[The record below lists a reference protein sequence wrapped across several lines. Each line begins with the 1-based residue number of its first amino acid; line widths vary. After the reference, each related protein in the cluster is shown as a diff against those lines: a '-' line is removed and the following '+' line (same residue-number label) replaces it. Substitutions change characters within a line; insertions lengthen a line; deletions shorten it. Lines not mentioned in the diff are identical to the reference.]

1 MLIPLVENSS
11 TAATKSEDEVHNNVA
26 AVNSCSSNE
35 LDSLISA
42 FTSPVPSH
50 ILTDY
55 ENKKKKK
62 MTVIQT

>member
-1 MLIPLVENSS
+1 MHLNDLALQGDTMDIITHTTPHKVYQFQINLIEPNS
-11 TAATKSEDEVHNNVA
+11 
-26 AVNSCSSNE
+26 E

-55 ENKKKKK
+55 DNKSKKRRN
-62 MTVIQT
+62 